1 MAKLGAPKPVRLP
14 LDLEEKLVAIAKER
28 GGTVQAAIRE
38 AVRDY
43 VNRESLIAE
52 RDALEARIA
61 GTLSRTRK
69 DIGLV
74 RNEVHVLMALV
85 DRFIRSYLLHTPP
98 VPADAM
104 DAQAATAS
112 DRYQKLMREI
122 PAALQNGDALSAF
135 FASDASE

>member
-1 MAKLGAPKPVRLP
+1 MAKLGSPYPVRLP
-14 LDLEEKLVAIAKER
+14 EDLDAKLTELVQER
-28 GGTVQAAIRE
+28 GGSKQAAIRE

-43 VNRESLIAE
+43 INREALIAE

-61 GTLSRTRK
+61 GSLSRTRK

-74 RNEVHVLMALV
+74 RNELHVLMAFV
-85 DRFIRSYLLHTPP
+85 DRFVRSYLLHTPP
-98 VPADAM
+98 VPAEAM

-122 PAALQNGDALSAF
+122 PTALQNGDSLSAF
-135 FASDASE
+135 LAGDE